1 MMRVFSWSFLV
12 VCLQINQMSATSEN
26 DRAIALKAQGHAI
39 PGFQTIHK
47 SLKTPSCLVDPLTDE
62 PGYGLHSECLNRET
76 IEAYEDAM
84 AASRISDSVTLRVK
98 AHTLGEVTEEEFRAA
113 LEYVNKAYQHTK
125 VKFELVDVNSIHNA
139 TAVAYWEK
147 NPWMEWV
154 TAGVTLP
161 PISKLEAEF
170 HSTLGAF
177 GIPHNFEGA
186 SDNATAIHMIVLP
199 APHGKQGRPG
209 AGVMGFAINSAWQ
222 ELGSRYGPFTVMSRM
237 VFTDRHDPTCA
248 SDWNQSCP
256 MQWILAHEMGH
267 LLGLSHPHR
276 RVLDCTKFEGEYQKC
291 LPSDHKDLK
300 WLTGDFLG
308 DTPLVPIPGMP
319 ACLNEGWTPANLT
332 CGDDNFNSSNSM
344 KFNSTGLENM
354 MGYWQPCYAPMG
366 DRALISP
373 QQGARVRCFAERHYR
388 NLIVDKLETPSLVVV
403 TAALNSSGCGITLSW
418 TTPVGAAAGGVKA
431 SAYKIS
437 RVPAGSR
444 FPISIPGNIYT
455 DNDIQDG
462 EIYKYSVTPSN
473 SAGSGPSSK
482 VTILTPS
489 SGTCND
495 SPLENAWSSFTCAE
509 IAKAYGSSYCA
520 YAAID
525 KACCICKNQ
534 SRSARVADCTRRK
547 RFTTSSSHKSS
558 LLVIGCLLAGLLSTQ
573 F

>member
-1 MMRVFSWSFLV
+1 LGCLFGPSSVLGRRVS
-12 VCLQINQMSATSEN
+12 
-26 DRAIALKAQGHAI
+26 
-39 PGFQTIHK
+39 
-47 SLKTPSCLVDPLTDE
+47 
-62 PGYGLHSECLNRET
+62 
-76 IEAYEDAM
+76 
-84 AASRISDSVTLRVK
+84 
-98 AHTLGEVTEEEFRAA
+98 
-113 LEYVNKAYQHTK
+113 
-125 VKFELVDVNSIHNA
+125 
-139 TAVAYWEK
+139 
-147 NPWMEWV
+147 
-154 TAGVTLP
+154 P
-161 PISKLEAEF
+161 P
-170 HSTLGAF
+170 
-177 GIPHNFEGA
+177 
-186 SDNATAIHMIVLP
+186 
-199 APHGKQGRPG
+199 
-209 AGVMGFAINSAWQ
+209 
-222 ELGSRYGPFTVMSRM
+222 
-237 VFTDRHDPTCA
+237 RHDPTACA

-256 MQWILAHEMGH
+256 MQWILSHEMGH

-332 CGDDNFNSSNSM
+332 CGDDNFNSSSSM

-482 VTILTPS
+482 VTVWTPS
-489 SGTCND
+489 FGTFGTCNV
-495 SPLENAWSSFTCAE
+495 SLLENAQSSFT
-509 IAKAYGSSYCA
+509 
-520 YAAID
+520 
-525 KACCICKNQ
+525 
-534 SRSARVADCTRRK
+534 
-547 RFTTSSSHKSS
+547 TTSSSHKSS
-558 LLVIGCLLAGLLSTQ
+558 LLMIGGLLAGLLSTR